1 MIQTKKYNC
10 IFLDRDGTL
19 NPDPGYISS
28 IRSFGFYDF
37 TLDALRKISSKK
49 NVFCIIS
56 NQSGVGRGLIKKEDL
71 EEINDFIKTEFKS
84 HSINLLDIYCCMDHP
99 KSATERRKP
108 GLGMFLEAKKE
119 HKLTLNIRDELNGN
133 SFEVGKRLSQ
143 AVFFKKKRVFAKDEF
158 YIFFPK
164 LKLKWPRSDGI
175 ASELRTQLDHSFFW
189 NNGAIAHGEQS
200 QKCRVG
206 FS

>member
-84 HSINLLDIYCCMDHP
+84 HSINLLDIYCCLDHP
-99 KSATERRKP
+99 NSATERRKP

-119 HKLTLNIRDELNGN
+119 HKLTLSDSLMVGDSMKDIVCGYKLNMDTMLVLTGNGERTLNVLTEKFKPTYIVSNLEEGAEL
-133 SFEVGKRLSQ
+133 LC
-143 AVFFKKKRVFAKDEF
+143 
-158 YIFFPK
+158 
-164 LKLKWPRSDGI
+164 L
-175 ASELRTQLDHSFFW
+175 
-189 NNGAIAHGEQS
+189 
-200 QKCRVG
+200 
-206 FS
+206 

>member
-28 IRSFGFYDF
+28 IKSFGFYDF

-71 EEINDFIKTEFKS
+71 EEINDFIKENRNEITTENITRKISKS
-84 HSINLLDIYCCMDHP
+84 
-99 KSATERRKP
+99 KP
-108 GLGMFLEAKKE
+108 EN
-119 HKLTLNIRDELNGN
+119 T
-133 SFEVGKRLSQ
+133 S
-143 AVFFKKKRVFAKDEF
+143 
-158 YIFFPK
+158 
-164 LKLKWPRSDGI
+164 
-175 ASELRTQLDHSFFW
+175 
-189 NNGAIAHGEQS
+189 
-200 QKCRVG
+200 
-206 FS
+206 